1 MKLRDYQEEGLQ
13 ALWQYFMTNSG
24 NPVLAW
30 PTGTGKSLVPAEF
43 IRRTM
48 VNYPGQRFLMVTHVK
63 ELIEQNFDKL
73 MTIWPNAPAGI
84 NSAGV
89 GQRDFVQPII
99 YGGIQSMY
107 KLGSAFGHR
116 DLCFVDEAHLISQ
129 DDTSMYHKFLNEL
142 KKINPY
148 LKIIGMS
155 ATPFRMGQGL
165 ITDGGLFTD
174 IAHDL
179 TSFENFN
186 RMVEE
191 GYLAPL
197 VPKRT
202 EVQLDVSNV
211 GMSRGEFIASQLQHE
226 VDKADITWK
235 GLQELC
241 YHGQNRRSWLLFAT
255 GIEHAEHISEMLN
268 QLGIECAAVHSKQ
281 EKVYNDNAI
290 GAFKNYKLRAIV
302 NYGKLTTGF
311 DHPGIDLIGMFR
323 PTISTALWVQMLG
336 RGTRPIYADGSDLD
350 TRDGRLSAIANGPKQ
365 NCLVLDFA
373 VNTMRLGP
381 INDPVIPRK
390 KGDKTGV
397 VPAKLCEACGTY
409 HHIKAIK
416 CTECGHPF
424 EFKVKIVEKASTV
437 ELIKGFEAPIIETH
451 EVAYVFYARKQKDG
465 KAPYIQV
472 TYACGMKT
480 FIEFVFPEN
489 FRYRKPFVDWWHV
502 RHASDPP
509 KNTDEALKYVSELRS
524 PKRIRVHMN
533 KMVNGRNYPEVLG
546 SEY

>member
-1 MKLRDYQEEGLQ
+1 MITPRWYQEE
-13 ALWQYFMTNSG
+13 AVNSIYHYFMNGGSG
-24 NPVLAW
+24 NPIIAL
-30 PTGTGKSLVPAEF
+30 PTASGKSIIPAIF
-43 IRRTM
+43 IERVM
-48 VNYPGQRFLMVTHVK
+48 KQWPSQRFLLITHVK
-63 ELIEQNFDKL
+63 ELIRQNANKL
-73 MTIWPNAPAGI
+73 LEVWSNAPLGVH
-84 NSAGV
+84 SAGLK
-89 GQRDFVQPII
+89 QRDIIQPII
-99 YGGIQSMY
+99 FGGIQSMI
-107 KLGSAFGHR
+107 KVAEAFGHR
-116 DLCFVDEAHLISQ
+116 DIIFIDECHLVSQ
-129 DDTSMYHKFLNEL
+129 EEDGYYLKFIAIL

-148 LKIIGMS
+148 LKVIGLS
-155 ATPFRMGQGL
+155 ATPYRMGQGL
-165 ITDGGLFTD
+165 LTDGGLFTD
-174 IAHDL
+174 IIYDM
-179 TSFENFN
+179 TSMEGFN
-186 RMVEE
+186 RLLEE
-191 GYLAPL
+191 GYLCPL
-197 VPKRT
+197 VPKSTSVR
-202 EVQLDVSNV
+202 LDVSGV
-211 GMSRGEFIASQLQHE
+211 GIQKGEFVASQLQHE
-226 VDKADITWK
+226 VDKAEITWK
-235 GLQELC
+235 ALQEAL
-241 YHGQNRRSWLLFAT
+241 YFGRDRKSWLIFAS
-255 GIEHAEHISEMLN
+255 GIEHSNHIAEMLN
-268 QLGIECAAVHSKQ
+268 QMGVECVSVHSKQ
-281 EKVYNDNAI
+281 KSEYNDA
-290 GAFKNYKLRAIV
+290 ALAAHKNLELRAIV
-302 NYGKLTTGF
+302 SYSKLTTGL
-311 DHPGIDLIGMFR
+311 DHPAVDFIDDLR
-323 PTISTALWVQMLG
+323 PTMSVVLHIQKYG
-336 RGTRPIYADGSDLD
+336 RGMRPH
-350 TRDGRLSAIANGPKQ
+350 RDKS
-365 NCLVLDFA
+365 NCLVLDHA
-373 VNTMRLGP
+373 NNIPRLGCV
-381 INDPVIPRK
+381 NDPVIPRK